1 MVRERSI
8 VFMVVVAILSLVLM
22 VQAQDRQDGARG
34 GSPPMS
40 ELRSA
45 PTLNDAPPI
54 PLIRQQAEELRAR
67 AREAQELSDRL
78 RRQADELDQVA
89 KRQMD
94 RGRGPQDME
103 RGQRDL
109 AEIKDAIGRAERE
122 GRRQDAAELRKRA
135 EQLMGRLQ
143 PMQPGPGMDERQEIK
158 GKIERLRNEARMAKE
173 QDRIEDSK
181 RASQEADRLEQ
192 QLREQGPRGNDQPDK
207 LVLPEVLDILK
218 AAEQAEREG
227 RMDDARR
234 QREKAEIVARQL
246 REQQRQSSEQPW
258 PRGGEPQEIK
268 GKIERLRDEAKKAKE
283 QDRIEDSKRASQE
296 ADRLEQ
302 QLREQGPR
310 GNDQPDKLVLPEVLD
325 ILKAAEQAEREGR
338 MDDARRQREKA
349 EIVARQLKEQQRQS
363 SEQHGWQSK
372 DEIMRGMADLQ
383 KEIGR
388 LWQVVNE
395 MRNQLKEGKPM

>member
-1 MVRERSI
+1 MLNIHQYSPTIHRKILLPKEYPIMNNFSCHRSQKMCKQTFWS
-8 VFMVVVAILSLVLM
+8 VVVVAILSVVVM
-22 VQAQDRQDGARG
+22 VQAQDRQEGVLG
-34 GSPPMS
+34 GSLS
-40 ELRSA
+40 
-45 PTLNDAPPI
+45 I

-103 RGQRDL
+103 RGQREL

-158 GKIERLRNEARMAKE
+158 GKVERLRNEARIAKE

-192 QLREQGPRGNDQPDK
+192 QLREQGPSGNDQP
-207 LVLPEVLDILK
+207 
-218 AAEQAEREG
+218 G
-227 RMDDARR
+227 
-234 QREKAEIVARQL
+234 
-246 REQQRQSSEQPW
+246 
-258 PRGGEPQEIK
+258 
-268 GKIERLRDEAKKAKE
+268 
-283 QDRIEDSKRASQE
+283 
-296 ADRLEQ
+296 
-302 QLREQGPR
+302 
-310 GNDQPDKLVLPEVLD
+310 KLVLPEVLD

-388 LWQVVNE
+388 LWQAVNE

>member
-1 MVRERSI
+1 MNNFSCHMSQKMCKRTFWSV
-8 VFMVVVAILSLVLM
+8 VVVAILSVVVM
-22 VQAQDRQDGARG
+22 VQAQDRQDGAPG
-34 GSPPMS
+34 GSLS
-40 ELRSA
+40 
-45 PTLNDAPPI
+45 I
-54 PLIRQQAEELRAR
+54 PLIHQQAEKLRAR

-103 RGQRDL
+103 RGQREL

-143 PMQPGPGMDERQEIK
+143 PMQPGPVMDERQEIK
-158 GKIERLRNEARMAKE
+158 GKIERLRNEARIAKE

-192 QLREQGPRGNDQPDK
+192 QLREQRPRGNDQSGKP
-207 LVLPEVLDILK
+207 VFPEVLDILK

-234 QREKAEIVARQL
+234 QREKAEIMACKLQ
-246 REQQRQSSEQPW
+246 EQQRQ
-258 PRGGEPQEIK
+258 GT
-268 GKIERLRDEAKKAKE
+268 
-283 QDRIEDSKRASQE
+283 
-296 ADRLEQ
+296 
-302 QLREQGPR
+302 
-310 GNDQPDKLVLPEVLD
+310 
-325 ILKAAEQAEREGR
+325 
-338 MDDARRQREKA
+338 
-349 EIVARQLKEQQRQS
+349 
-363 SEQHGWQSK
+363 EQHGWQSK
-372 DEIMRGMADLQ
+372 DEIMRGMENLQ
-383 KEIGR
+383 KEIER
-388 LWQVVNE
+388 LWQAVNE